1 MKRLSILLIFLF
13 LTGCAVS
20 PSETREPTLPTPMTE
35 APQPDPTE
43 TTVPAT
49 TTPPDPIQEVLD
61 SMTIEERVGQLFL
74 ARCNAESALTDIQ
87 AYHLGG
93 FVLFGEDFEGQTPSS
108 LRQTLSGYQAA
119 ASIPLLLAV
128 DEEGG
133 TVTRIS
139 RYPVFRP
146 QRFPSPREAFADGGL
161 TQALSNEEDICQL
174 LQSLGINVNLG
185 PVCDISEDP
194 SAFMYQR
201 SLGQDAETTGEFV
214 AGTVRLMN
222 AYQIGS
228 VLKHFPGYGD
238 KPTPTP
244 GWQLTAA
251 PCKNWKATICSP
263 SPPEL
268 TRAVV
273 RCWSATTSFRHW
285 TETPPPP
292 SPPRSINISG
302 TPWALT
308 AWS

>member
-201 SLGQDAETTGEFV
+201 SLGQDAETTGYRF
-214 AGTVRLMN
+214 A
-222 AYQIGS
+222 
-228 VLKHFPGYGD
+228 
-238 KPTPTP
+238 
-244 GWQLTAA
+244 AA
-251 PCKNWKATICSP
+251 P
-263 SPPEL
+263 
-268 TRAVV
+268 
-273 RCWSATTSFRHW
+273 
-285 TETPPPP
+285 
-292 SPPRSINISG
+292 
-302 TPWALT
+302 
-308 AWS
+308 